1 MLHWASSNATFSFKE
16 LTWDL
21 GDSGTGSRN
30 EMMRRDFSLVELLV
44 AMVILSLIVL
54 VSTQSFALFTQRWDG
69 RLEHFDDRFDELR
82 ARWVVRDLLTSI
94 HPFVVKNPAGRDR
107 FYFEGNRNGFVAV
120 ASQSVFD
127 NRIPAVVR
135 LSFVIAKDGK
145 YDLTY
150 EEWPMVTDQL
160 RSTTQTIP
168 WSAPILLARDVTAP
182 DFAYFGIPK
191 NGGATRNG
199 SNEPGGLRTTTAS
212 KRFITRSLFNWLG
225 KRKRALC
232 RGQYRLFNRH
242 QVRSTRWLKE
252 VWLNDVCAR
261 TRSGAAASATC

>member
-1 MLHWASSNATFSFKE
+1 MGPVPKITDRE
-16 LTWDL
+16 Q
-21 GDSGTGSRN
+21 G
-30 EMMRRDFSLVELLV
+30 FSLVELLV

-82 ARWVVRDLLTSI
+82 ARWVVQDLLTSI

-135 LSFVIAKDGK
+135 LSFVIAKGGT

-150 EEWPMVTDQL
+150 EEWPMVSDQL

-168 WSAPILLARDVTAP
+168 WSEPVLLARGVSSP

-191 NGGATRNG
+191 GGSAIESGINQARWFENYNSLQTFFHPQAIQLSWQEVDG
-199 SNEPGGLRTTTAS
+199 PVSWSIPLIQPAPGQIDMLVEAG
-212 KRFITRSLFNWLG
+212 
-225 KRKRALC
+225 
-232 RGQYRLFNRH
+232 
-242 QVRSTRWLKE
+242 VVE
-252 VWLNDVCAR
+252 
-261 TRSGAAASATC
+261 

>member
-1 MLHWASSNATFSFKE
+1 MGSASVSAHSRI
-16 LTWDL
+16 
-21 GDSGTGSRN
+21 SGGLNSG
-30 EMMRRDFSLVELLV
+30 FSLVELLV

-54 VSTQSFALFTQRWDG
+54 VSTQSFSLFTQRWDG

-135 LSFVIAKDGK
+135 LSFVIAEGGT

-150 EEWPMVTDQL
+150 EEWPMARDQL
-160 RSTTQTIP
+160 RSTTQAIP
-168 WSAPILLARDVTAP
+168 WSEPVLLATNVLAP

-191 NGGATRNG
+191 GGGAQRDGRSEARWFENYNSLQTFFHPLAVQLSWVEDEG
-199 SNEPGGLRTTTAS
+199 EVSWSIPLIQPAPGQ
-212 KRFITRSLFNWLG
+212 ID
-225 KRKRALC
+225 ALVE
-232 RGQYRLFNRH
+232 GG
-242 QVRSTRWLKE
+242 VAE
-252 VWLNDVCAR
+252 
-261 TRSGAAASATC
+261 

>member
-1 MLHWASSNATFSFKE
+1 MGPVLKIRDKE
-16 LTWDL
+16 Q
-21 GDSGTGSRN
+21 G
-30 EMMRRDFSLVELLV
+30 FSLVELLV

-135 LSFVIAKDGK
+135 LSFVIAEGGT

-150 EEWPMVTDQL
+150 EEWPMAGDQL
-160 RSTTQTIP
+160 RSTTQAIP
-168 WSAPILLARDVTAP
+168 WSEPVLLATNVSAP

-191 NGGATRNG
+191 GGGTQRDGRLEARWFENYNSLQTFFHPQAIQLSWQEENGPV
-199 SNEPGGLRTTTAS
+199 SWSIPLIQPIPGQIDMLVEG
-212 KRFITRSLFNWLG
+212 G
-225 KRKRALC
+225 
-232 RGQYRLFNRH
+232 
-242 QVRSTRWLKE
+242 VVE
-252 VWLNDVCAR
+252 
-261 TRSGAAASATC
+261 